1 MIEEI
6 TLEEVE
12 LRPGKFCDVFLQV
25 NLELV
30 DCECTSHCGDGMV
43 TERWQEVEIQDLQ
56 VNLEL
61 VDCECTSPCGDGIAT
76 ERWQE
81 VEIHDVH
88 VESVMYWTDSDTGVE
103 IPLAALDEQDLKRID
118 ELAAEKI
125 ERSLP

>member
-12 LRPGKFCDVFLQV
+12 LRPGKFCDIF
-25 NLELV
+25 
-30 DCECTSHCGDGMV
+30 
-43 TERWQEVEIQDLQ
+43 LQ

-61 VDCECTSPCGDGIAT
+61 VDCECTSPCGDGIVT

-103 IPLAALDEQDLKRID
+103 IPIAALDEQDFKRID

>member
-12 LRPGKFCDVFLQV
+12 LRPGKFCDIFLTV

-56 VNLEL
+56 VNKL
-61 VDCECTSPCGDGIAT
+61 I
-76 ERWQE
+76 
-81 VEIHDVH
+81 
-88 VESVMYWTDSDTGVE
+88 YWTDSDTGVE
-103 IPLAALDEQDLKRID
+103 IPLAALDEQDFKRID
-118 ELAAEKI
+118 ELATQKI
-125 ERSLP
+125 ENCLP

>member
-12 LRPGKFCDVFLQV
+12 LRPGKFCDIFL
-25 NLELV
+25 
-30 DCECTSHCGDGMV
+30 
-43 TERWQEVEIQDLQ
+43 R

-61 VDCECTSPCGDGIAT
+61 VDCECTSPCGDGIVT

-88 VESVMYWTDSDTGVE
+88 VESVIYWTDSDTGVE
-103 IPLAALDEQDLKRID
+103 IPLAALDEQDFKRID
-118 ELAAEKI
+118 ELAAQKI
-125 ERSLP
+125 ESSLP

>member
-25 NLELV
+25 DLELV
-30 DCECTSHCGDGMV
+30 DCECTSHCGDGIV
-43 TERWQEVEIQDLQ
+43 
-56 VNLEL
+56 
-61 VDCECTSPCGDGIAT
+61 T

-88 VESVMYWTDSDTGVE
+88 VESVTYWTDSDTGVE
-103 IPLAALDEQDLKRID
+103 ISVAALDEQDFRRID

-125 ERSLP
+125 QSSLP

>member
-30 DCECTSHCGDGMV
+30 DCECTGECGDGMV
-43 TERWQEVEIQDLQ
+43 TERWQEVEIH
-56 VNLEL
+56 E
-61 VDCECTSPCGDGIAT
+61 
-76 ERWQE
+76 
-81 VEIHDVH
+81 VH

-103 IPLAALDEQDLKRID
+103 IPLVALDEQDLKRID
-118 ELAAEKI
+118 ELASQKI
-125 ERSLP
+125 ESSLP

>member
-12 LRPGKFCDVFLQV
+12 LRPGKFCDIFLQV

-56 VNLEL
+56 VNKL
-61 VDCECTSPCGDGIAT
+61 I
-76 ERWQE
+76 
-81 VEIHDVH
+81 
-88 VESVMYWTDSDTGVE
+88 YWTDSDTGVK
-103 IPLAALDEQDLKRID
+103 ISVAALDEQDLKRID
-118 ELAAEKI
+118 ELAAQKI
-125 ERSLP
+125 ESSLP